1 MHFVSRVI
9 LAASRLQ
16 CSLYKHVMRALTGS
30 RGEAGCQGK
39 IEDNKI
45 TLDLFL

>member
-1 MHFVSRVI
+1 MHFVSHVI
-9 LAASRLQ
+9 LPASRLR
-16 CSLYKHVMRALTGS
+16 CSLYKHIMRALTGS

-39 IEDNKI
+39 TEDNKI